1 MNLEEQLKTEILSKY
16 KSIRAFTTDINI
28 PYSMLDSVFRRGLV
42 NAGISTMLKVF
53 DALDLDIESVST
65 GQLSHR
71 EKCFDSA
78 KIQSEHS
85 KEWKEMSEYRKQLN
99 NEGRERLLLYASDL
113 VATGRYQSED
123 YAVKL
128 A

>member
-16 KSIRAFTTDINI
+16 KSIRAFTTAINI
-28 PYSMLDSVFRRGLV
+28 PYSTLDSVFRRGLV

-71 EKCFDSA
+71 EKHSDSA
-78 KIQSEHS
+78 KFQSEHS
-85 KEWKEMSEYRKQLN
+85 KAWKDMSTYWKQLN
-99 NEGRERLLLYASDL
+99 DEGRERLLLYASDL

-123 YAVKL
+123 CAVKL

>member
-1 MNLEEQLKTEILSKY
+1 
-16 KSIRAFTTDINI
+16 
-28 PYSMLDSVFRRGLV
+28 
-42 NAGISTMLKVF
+42 MLKVF

-65 GQLSHR
+65 GQLSYR
-71 EKCFDSA
+71 KKCFDSV

-85 KEWKEMSEYRKQLN
+85 KEWKDMSEYWKQLN

-123 YAVKL
+123 CAVKL